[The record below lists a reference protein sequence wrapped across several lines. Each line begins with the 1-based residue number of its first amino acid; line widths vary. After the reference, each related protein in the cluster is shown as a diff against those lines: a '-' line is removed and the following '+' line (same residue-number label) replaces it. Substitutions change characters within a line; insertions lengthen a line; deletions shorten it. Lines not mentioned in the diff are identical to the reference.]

1 MVSRYDYF
9 QASDVVDTDG
19 EAWPD
24 PLSVTYNDVQLTK
37 APPQYNLKDADIT
50 KFWLCMNRQYGIQYL
65 DDILLNINAIP
76 YLGMERPGDAIY
88 LIEESDL
95 RKFNTQ
101 KLGESE
107 DY

>member
-1 MVSRYDYF
+1 MKSRYDYYEDS
-9 QASDVVDTDG
+9 QVTDTDG
-19 EAWPD
+19 LAWPD
-24 PLSVTYNDVQLTK
+24 PLSVTFNDVQLTK
-37 APPQYNLKDADIT
+37 APPQYNLKDGDIT
-50 KFWLCMNRQYGIQYL
+50 KFWLFMYNKYGSQEM

-88 LIEESDL
+88 LVGMSDL
-95 RKFNTQ
+95 EAFNTQ

>member
-1 MVSRYDYF
+1 MKSRYDYYKES
-9 QASDVVDTDG
+9 QVLDIDG

-24 PLSVTYNDVQLTK
+24 PLSVSFNDIQLTK
-37 APPQYNLKDADIT
+37 APPQYQLKDGDIT
-50 KFWLCMNRQYGIQYL
+50 KFWLFMEKYYNRQDM

-88 LIEESDL
+88 LVEMSDMEA
-95 RKFNTQ
+95 FTTQ

>member
-1 MVSRYDYF
+1 MKSRYDYF
-9 QASDVVDTDG
+9 TDSNVVDIDG
-19 EAWPD
+19 QAWPD

-37 APPQYNLKDADIT
+37 APPQHILTDAEIT
-50 KFWLCMNRQYGIQYL
+50 KFWLFMKNQYDLQEM

-76 YLGMERPGDAIY
+76 YLGMQRPGDAIY
-88 LIEESDL
+88 LITLEDMIN
-95 RKFNTQ
+95 FNTQ

>member
-1 MVSRYDYF
+1 MTSRYDF
-9 QASDVVDTDG
+9 FADSQVTDTDG
-19 EAWPD
+19 QAWPD

-50 KFWLCMNRQYGIQYL
+50 KFWLFMNNRYGVQEM

-76 YLGMERPGDAIY
+76 FLGMERPGDAIY
-88 LIEESDL
+88 LVELSDL
-95 RKFNTQ
+95 QKFNTQ

>member
-1 MVSRYDYF
+1 MTSRYDYF
-9 QASDVVDTDG
+9 SESDVTDTDG

-37 APPQYNLKDADIT
+37 APPQYNLTDADIT
-50 KFWLCMNRQYGIQYL
+50 KFWLFMKRQYGIQEL

-88 LIEESDL
+88 LLELEDMK
-95 RKFNTQ
+95 KFNTQ

>member
-1 MVSRYDYF
+1 MEKRGRIRF
-9 QASDVVDTDG
+9 
-19 EAWPD
+19 
-24 PLSVTYNDVQLTK
+24 LFL
-37 APPQYNLKDADIT
+37 L
-50 KFWLCMNRQYGIQYL
+50 M

-88 LIEESDL
+88 LVEMSDMEE
-95 RKFNTQ
+95 FTTQ